1 MNIDRD
7 LVETVKLLL
16 MEGADPNMQNIN
28 GKTALQIFE
37 ERNSTNDYANQI
49 VKILLDNGAE

>member
-1 MNIDRD
+1 MNIDRN

-37 ERNSTNDYANQI
+37 ERNSTNDYWITERNNY
-49 VKILLDNGAE
+49 IL